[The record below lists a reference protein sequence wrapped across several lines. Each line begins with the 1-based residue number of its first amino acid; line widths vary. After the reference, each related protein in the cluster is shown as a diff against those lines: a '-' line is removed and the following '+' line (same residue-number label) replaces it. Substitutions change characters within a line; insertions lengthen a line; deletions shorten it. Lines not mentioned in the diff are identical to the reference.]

1 MKALILNS
9 GLGHRMGVLTSEH
22 PKCMTEV
29 SATETILSRQLRL
42 LAEADVSEVVMT
54 TGYFDS
60 VLVNYCHSLHLP
72 LHFTFVNNPLYRETN
87 YIYSIYC
94 AREHLQDTDLL
105 LMHGDLVFE
114 PSVLDDIMNCP
125 RSCMKVSSTLPLPD
139 KDFKAVV
146 KDGRVQAVGIEFF
159 DSAMEAQALYK
170 LNAADWKVWL
180 DKICD
185 FCEHDNR
192 KCYAEKAFNE
202 ISDRCPV
209 YALDVQ
215 DRLCSEIDTP
225 EDLAVVSSRLWEIEN
240 RTVYL
245 CFSTDIIHSGHI
257 AIIRKA
263 RKLGRLIVGVLSDE
277 AIASYRR
284 PPLVSLEDRL
294 TLFRNI
300 KGIESVIVQNT
311 LSYAD
316 TLRKLKPAFV
326 VHGDNWRDGVQR
338 PVRDEVTNVLAEYGG
353 RLVEFPYDQQHR
365 FVELE
370 QRLAKAML

>member
-1 MKALILNS
+1 
-9 GLGHRMGVLTSEH
+9 
-22 PKCMTEV
+22 
-29 SATETILSRQLRL
+29 
-42 LAEADVSEVVMT
+42 MT

-60 VLVNYCHSLHLP
+60 VLVNYCHSLRLP
-72 LHFTFVNNPLYRETN
+72 LRYTFVNNPLYRETN